1 MNTQMESA
9 SLAGR
14 QLYHAIWQNVANL
27 FYDADRLAEKD
38 WASKEHAYDERIVD
52 DQSALAFAAE
62 ALKTLGDKYTR
73 LVPCEE
79 YVEHAKERDDPEDNS
94 VFSMVMPENI
104 GYIRIMSFSQA
115 NVVEQTARA
124 AEDIKSCDAFIVDVR
139 NNGGGLIDDT
149 ANCLEMFVSSGT
161 ITAIE
166 RRTKSGIKRRVI
178 GFREDAYIILETED
192 GVDKEPDLYMR
203 RAPILA
209 GKPTVLLF
217 NDHTASSAELF
228 ASAILENGKESGLCV
243 AIGKKTAGKGIAQST
258 LDVLDGRANVKITFA
273 RFFSATL
280 EWLGDHGQKVANGV
294 TPDRIFDDRGEEKA
308 SISEAFQHLKGRLQ
322 KQAA

>member
-27 FYDADRLAEKD
+27 FYDADRLAETD

-62 ALKTLGDKYTR
+62 ALKTLDDKYTR
-73 LVPCEE
+73 LVPQDE
-79 YVEHAKERDDPEDNS
+79 YVEHAKERDDPEDSS
-94 VFSMVMPENI
+94 VFSLVMPGNI
-104 GYIRIMSFSQA
+104 GYIRIMSFSQT
-115 NVVEQTARA
+115 NIVEQVARA
-124 AEDIKSCDAFIVDVR
+124 AEDIKSCVAFIVDVR

-149 ANCLEMFVSSGT
+149 ANCLEMFVASGT

-166 RRTKSGIKRRVI
+166 RRTKAGIKRRVI
-178 GFREDAYIILETED
+178 GFREDAYIILENED

-217 NDHTASSAELF
+217 NSRTASSAELF
-228 ASAILENGKESGLCV
+228 ASAIMENGKENGLCI
-243 AIGKKTAGKGIAQST
+243 AMGNKTAGKGIAQST
-258 LDVLDGRANVKITFA
+258 IVVLEGRANVKVTFA

-280 EWLGDHGQKVANGV
+280 EWLGDHGQRVANGV
-294 TPDRIFDDRGEEKA
+294 KPDQVVDDSVEENA
-308 SISEAFQHLKGRLQ
+308 SLTAAFKYLKSQLSL
-322 KQAA
+322 AAA